1 MADETI
7 LKVTR
12 ESLSSGIIRKMAVE
26 RNDGDV
32 QIASDDELL
41 VSRRTLVP
49 DNADCED
56 IWIFGY
62 GSLIF
67 NPVSL
72 CGARQGGFRSSP
84 AVLPVDKPWPR
95 LPTVPAL
102 CLRWTAAAAVPAL
115 PSGEPGDGGRGTRPA
130 VAARN
135 DHLAY
140 RASG

>member
-1 MADETI
+1 MADEPI

-32 QIASDDELL
+32 QIASDDDLL

-67 NPVSL
+67 NP
-72 CGARQGGFRSSP
+72 
-84 AVLPVDKPWPR
+84 
-95 LPTVPAL
+95 
-102 CLRWTAAAAVPAL
+102 
-115 PSGEPGDGGRGTRPA
+115 
-130 VAARN
+130 
-135 DHLAY
+135 
-140 RASG
+140 

>member
-1 MADETI
+1 MADEPI

-67 NPVSL
+67 NPVVDYVERRQ
-72 CGARQGGFRSSP
+72 ARIFGHHRRFC
-84 AVLPVDKPWPR
+84 LWTR
-95 LPTVPAL
+95 LGRGSPTVPVL

-115 PSGEPGDGGRGTRPA
+115 PSGSTPRRRS
-130 VAARN
+130 RN
-135 DHLAY
+135 STCCGA
-140 RASG
+140 GK